1 MRIIGTTSLYARF
14 LFLLLAGL
22 LSAFVVSNFLWI
34 YVLEAKKADEG
45 RGMAI
50 DMAASVGRAVEF
62 IRAYPKEYRHII
74 LNQMRDIGGSR
85 FLVSIN
91 DEFIQVEPIEA
102 TAISDNFL
110 NDFNQ
115 SITATLGQRLKDMQV
130 TFADPT
136 QLRVYKND
144 IKLIDLPPR
153 WAQNSL
159 IREPNVAPVLV
170 AQMPLGGGE
179 WLYLAGLLPDPYY
192 LSDTRGLSNQQILFL
207 VITLLVLVVLSWLLV
222 RWLTLPLT
230 NLSKAARHLGTDID
244 YDLKPL
250 MLTGSK
256 EVRQTAAAFNFM
268 QERILRFIE
277 NRERMF
283 SAISHD
289 LKTPITRL
297 RLRAELMEES
307 ETQHKM
313 IRDLDELEIMVKG
326 ALDLGKSTDLH
337 EATHPININQLV
349 RTFKDEFKLM
359 GADLE
364 IRGIVKRPYYG
375 KPLALKRCLSNLIN
389 NGIFY
394 GANVSIDLVD
404 SRHELKIYIIDNG
417 PGIPDDELEKVFEPY
432 VRLEGSRNRNTGGA
446 GLGLSIARNIVHG
459 HGGQLRLR
467 NRIGYGLEAA
477 VILPRI

>member
-1 MRIIGTTSLYARF
+1 MLKFGSSSLYSRF
-14 LFLLLAGL
+14 LVLLLAGL
-22 LSAFVVSNFLWI
+22 MTAFFASNYLWI
-34 YVLEAKKADEG
+34 HVLELKKADEG
-45 RGMAI
+45 RDMAV
-50 DMAASVGRAVEF
+50 DMAASVGRTVEF

-91 DEFIQVEPIEA
+91 EEFINVKPIAE
-102 TAISDNFL
+102 TSISTQFL
-110 NDFNQ
+110 TDFND
-115 SITATLGQRLKDMQV
+115 SITSTLGQRLREMQV

-136 QLRVYKND
+136 TLSVYKND

-159 IREPNVAPVLV
+159 IREPDVAPVLV

-192 LSDTRGLSNQQILFL
+192 LSDVRGLSNEQLSFL
-207 VITLLVLVVLSWLLV
+207 VITLLVLVVISWLLV
-222 RWLTLPLT
+222 KWLTAPLT
-230 NLSKAARHLGTDID
+230 NLSKAARHLGTDIE

-250 MLTGSK
+250 MLKGSK
-256 EVRQTAAAFNFM
+256 EVRQTASAFNFM
-268 QERILRFIE
+268 QERIIRFIE

-307 ETQHKM
+307 DIQEKM
-313 IRDLDELEIMVKG
+313 IRDLDELEALVKG

-337 EATHPININQLV
+337 EATHPIDVNQLLN
-349 RTFKDEFKLM
+349 TLKEECKLM
-359 GADLE
+359 GSE
-364 IRGIVKRPYYG
+364 IEVKGLAKRTFFG
-375 KPLALKRCLSNLIN
+375 KPLALKRCLSNLIH

-394 GANVSIDLVD
+394 GSKVRVDVVD
-404 SRHELKIYIIDNG
+404 SRHELKIYIVDNG
-417 PGIPDDELEKVFEPY
+417 PGIPEDHLEKVFEPY
-432 VRLEGSRNRNTGGA
+432 VRLEASRNRNTGGA
-446 GLGLSIARNIVHG
+446 GLGLSIARNIAHG
-459 HGGQLRLR
+459 LGGQLRLR
-467 NRIGYGLEAA
+467 NRIGFGLEAA

>member
-14 LFLLLAGL
+14 LFLLLTGL
-22 LSAFVVSNFLWI
+22 LSAFLVSNYLWI

-45 RGMAI
+45 RGMAV

-102 TAISDNFL
+102 TTISDNFL

-207 VITLLVLVVLSWLLV
+207 VITLLILVVLSWLLV

-250 MLTGSK
+250 MLAGSK

-313 IRDLDELEIMVKG
+313 IKDLDELEIMVKG

-337 EATHPININQLV
+337 ETTHPININQLV

-394 GANVSIDLVD
+394 GADVGIDLVD

-417 PGIPDDELEKVFEPY
+417 PGIPEKELEKVFEPY

>member
-1 MRIIGTTSLYARF
+1 
-14 LFLLLAGL
+14 
-22 LSAFVVSNFLWI
+22 
-34 YVLEAKKADEG
+34 
-45 RGMAI
+45 
-50 DMAASVGRAVEF
+50 
-62 IRAYPKEYRHII
+62 
-74 LNQMRDIGGSR
+74 
-85 FLVSIN
+85 
-91 DEFIQVEPIEA
+91 
-102 TAISDNFL
+102 
-110 NDFNQ
+110 
-115 SITATLGQRLKDMQV
+115 
-130 TFADPT
+130 
-136 QLRVYKND
+136 RVYKND

-207 VITLLVLVVLSWLLV
+207 VITLLILVVLSWLLV

-250 MLTGSK
+250 MLAGSK

-313 IRDLDELEIMVKG
+313 IKDLDELEIMVKG

-337 EATHPININQLV
+337 ETTHPININQLV

-394 GANVSIDLVD
+394 GADVGIDLVD

-417 PGIPDDELEKVFEPY
+417 PGIPEKELEKVFEPY